1 MSSNDVSI
9 RVEDLSKI
17 YRIGLKEEMHENFV
31 GACFDFLRYPL
42 KNYRRYRSLYRFEDL
57 ELSHSEDRS
66 VNGDI
71 IWALKNISF
80 EVKQGEVI
88 GIIGGNGA
96 GKSTL
101 LKILSRITDPT
112 RGCAQIRGRVSSL
125 LEVGTGFH
133 NELNGRENVYLN
145 GAVLGMS
152 KKEIDTKFDEIVE
165 FSGVAKFIDTPI
177 KRYSSGMKVRL
188 AFSVA
193 AHLEP
198 EILIIDEVLAVGDAA
213 FQRKCL
219 NKMEDIGTQG
229 RTVLFVS
236 HNLPAVTRLCERVI
250 LLEEGRLVAD
260 GAAQHIV
267 SMHLKSS
274 TGQKGTREWPDLSS
288 APGNDITRLR
298 AIQVIGTDGCSCES
312 IDIRKEFSVEM
323 EYDILK
329 PGFVFRP
336 VFRFT
341 NEEGVI
347 VFHTIDQDRRW
358 RGRPRPPGRYA
369 SRVWIPGNLLAEG
382 MFFCSCIL
390 NTVNPDQRQFYA
402 NNAVAFS
409 VYDTSEGDSAR
420 GDFARTLRGV
430 VRPLL
435 KWSTRYIEDAG
446 NSDGNGA
453 KIYSELN

>member
-1 MSSNDVSI
+1 MSSSDVSI
-9 RVEDLSKI
+9 SVEGLGKI

-31 GACFDFLRYPL
+31 NACFDFLRYPL
-42 KNYRRYRSLYRFEDL
+42 KNYRKHRSLYRFDDHDFNQ
-57 ELSHSEDRS
+57 STNGGA
-66 VNGDI
+66 NGDI
-71 IWALKNISF
+71 IWALKNVSF
-80 EVKQGEVI
+80 EVKRGEAI

-112 RGCAQIRGRVSSL
+112 RGVARIIGRVSSL

-133 NELNGRENVYLN
+133 NELTGRENVYLN

-152 KKEIDTKFDEIVE
+152 KKEIDTKFDEIVV

-198 EILIIDEVLAVGDAA
+198 DILIIDEVLAVGDAA

-219 NKMEDIGTQG
+219 SKMEDIGAQG
-229 RTVLFVS
+229 RTVIFVS
-236 HNLPAVTRLCERVI
+236 HNLPAVTRLCERAI
-250 LLEEGRLVAD
+250 LLEEGQLVAD
-260 GAAQHIV
+260 GSAHDIV

-274 TGQKGTREWPDLSS
+274 TGQRGTREWPDISS
-288 APGNDITRLR
+288 APGNDVARLR
-298 AIQVIGTDGCSCES
+298 AVRVIAPDGCRSDS

-329 PGFVFRP
+329 PGLVFRP
-336 VFRFT
+336 ILGFV
-341 NEEGVI
+341 NEEGLV
-347 VFHTIDQDRRW
+347 VFHTIDQDPYW
-358 RGRPRPPGRYA
+358 RGKPRPPGRYA
-369 SRVWIPGNLLAEG
+369 SRALIPGNLLAEG
-382 MFFCSCIL
+382 MLFCNCTL
-390 NTVNPDQRQFYA
+390 TTVNPDHLLFLEK
-402 NNAVAFS
+402 NVVAFT
-409 VYDTSEGDSAR
+409 VYDTMDGDSAR
-420 GDFARTLRGV
+420 GDYPRKFHGV

-435 KWSTRYIEDAG
+435 NWSTRYEEDPESSNNFAANMCSG
-446 NSDGNGA
+446 
-453 KIYSELN
+453 LN